1 MTIKAQLGQPLSDV
15 EVEALQYAAD
25 GYTSE
30 QTAHRLHI
38 SRSAVLDRTQAAR
51 VKLGARSTTH
61 AVVLAHQSGQLDFD
75 CGAAGITRA
84 LQAAARIATALDRPQ
99 PRSAA

>member
-1 MTIKAQLGQPLSDV
+1 MTLRAHPGQPLTAV
-15 EVEALQYAAD
+15 EVEALALTAD
-25 GYTSE
+25 GLTSD
-30 QTAHRLHI
+30 QIARRLHI
-38 SRSAVLDRTQAAR
+38 SRSAILDRTQAAR
-51 VKLGARSTTH
+51 VKLRARSTTH

-84 LQAAARIATALDRPQ
+84 LQAAARLAAAHPA